1 MGLPILL
8 AMAAVDLALKA
19 NARLHV
25 HLMEQYLLLL
35 KLAAQILLEQH
46 APVMLTAPAAA
57 RAILLQAIAPTS
69 HVAIAAENAT
79 SRART
84 HCAKLP
90 MARYARQMQTAR
102 VVIASIK
109 ASIKFASQTRANI
122 TSQAATT
129 ANSSLGR
136 PF

>member
-1 MGLPILL
+1 
-8 AMAAVDLALKA
+8 MAAVDLALKA

-90 MARYARQMQTAR
+90 MARHARQMQTAIA
-102 VVIASIK
+102 VI
-109 ASIKFASQTRANI
+109 ASIKFASQTRANT